1 MSNLGD
7 YQRITTLIKQLG
19 GPKVARALAAA
30 GAVLLVTAGGAAHAG
45 YQKAAPKVKDWIAKL
60 GQPDALAGS
69 VYNVRIDA
77 EDDQGLAFQAGDT
90 FRVLE
95 RDGDAVLIELVGND
109 DNPWA
114 VSAAF
119 LARISDFP
127 ADIASSD
134 ADS

>member
-19 GPKVARALAAA
+19 GPKAAKAIVAA

-45 YQKAAPKVKDWIAKL
+45 YQKAAPKVKDWISKL
-60 GQPDALAGS
+60 GQPDALAGH
-69 VYNVRIDA
+69 VYAIHIDA
-77 EDDQGLAFQAGDT
+77 EDDQGLAFKAGDT

-95 RDGDAVLIELVGND
+95 RDGDAVLIELIGND

-114 VSAAF
+114 VSAKF
-119 LARISDFP
+119 LAQVSDFP
-127 ADIASSD
+127 AESTETDG
-134 ADS
+134 